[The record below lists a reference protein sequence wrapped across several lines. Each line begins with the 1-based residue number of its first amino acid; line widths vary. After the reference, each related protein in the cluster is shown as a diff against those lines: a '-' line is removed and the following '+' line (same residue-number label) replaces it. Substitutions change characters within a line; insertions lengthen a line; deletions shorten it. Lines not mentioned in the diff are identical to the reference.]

1 MDTVESVDDVT
12 PVRSMTRKVCDEF
25 LPRPFLPRFPRS
37 VGVQAPTLSIPFL
50 QDIESIGSLPGT
62 SLRARLKRRSLLTFH
77 FLSTSN
83 LSPSASQDLR
93 VLSSPQNLNPRYLK
107 DLVNKISLASFSL
120 FITDCKIKCLVN
132 LSCVSVRYGC
142 AVNCLK
148 SIS

>member
-1 MDTVESVDDVT
+1 MENVVYEI
-12 PVRSMTRKVCDEF
+12 PVRSRIRRVYVVF

-37 VGVQAPTLSIPFL
+37 VDVQAPTSSIPFL

-62 SLRARLKRRSLLTFH
+62 SPKARLKRRSLLTFH
-77 FLSTSN
+77 SLSTSN
-83 LSPSASQDLR
+83 LSPFASQDLR

-107 DLVNKISLASFSL
+107 DLINKISFASFS
-120 FITDCKIKCLVN
+120 FFVTDCKIKCLVN